1 MLKLL
6 IVVSA
11 LCGATAERP
20 VAKVV
25 RLLNDMKAQLE
36 KEAEEDEEVMEK
48 MECWCTHGEAQK
60 TAAISSNTAAV
71 ASLETAIEEYTAQGQ
86 QLAKDIKQLT
96 KDIDSNKQELLEA
109 TTMRDKDRAEYVQDE
124 KEQLV
129 SLEGVKNALSAIKA
143 GVALPQTALL
153 QVRGALKKRK
163 KFQNARVQ
171 SFLQMKESTQAP
183 ASSEII
189 GILKQMKDDFENSL
203 KSSATEEKT
212 AEKAYS
218 GLKAAKEGELK
229 AATEQLDA
237 KESQAAEA
245 ASNAAQ
251 ASTDLKL
258 AKAAIEEDTE
268 FLATLKD
275 KCASMDAEFAA
286 RKKVRA
292 EEITAVGETLAILT
306 SDESRD
312 AFGKTGSFIEEAFGF
327 IQTKSVTSTE
337 TAARQQASKL
347 LLELAVKTGSP
358 KLSTLAVRVRADV
371 FDKVKKAID
380 ELTVQLKK
388 ENADEIKHRDYCIKA
403 LNDNAR
409 ATDAAYHDQH
419 RSQTKHDELE
429 VLLKNGGDEIAALQK
444 EIHETQISMMKA
456 TEVRKEENKDFGVT
470 IQDQRATQ
478 AILTKALDRLKAFY
492 AKKGALVQV
501 SAAQPSFKEYKKSG
515 GATGVMGM
523 IQGII
528 DESKAVE
535 TDAIAAEMSSQTA
548 YEGFIKDSNKSI
560 TLLTKALTA
569 KTEAVAKAEAEI
581 TSVKADLLASLET
594 LEDLSA
600 YSKEV
605 HLDCDYTLKNF
616 DARQAARATEIDA
629 LFQAKSI
636 ISGAR

>member
-6 IVVSA
+6 VVVSA
-11 LCGATAERP
+11 LSAVAAERP

-36 KEAEEDEEVMEK
+36 KEASEDEEVMEK

-60 TAAISSNTAAV
+60 TAAISSNTALI
-71 ASLETAIEEYTAQGQ
+71 ASLETSIEEYTAQGQ

-143 GVALPQTALL
+143 GVALPQTTLL
-153 QVRGALKKRK
+153 QMHGALKKRA
-163 KFQNARVQ
+163 KFQRKQVE
-171 SFLQMKESTQAP
+171 SFLQTRVSESP

-203 KSSATEEKT
+203 KSSASEEKS
-212 AEKAYS
+212 AEKAYAE
-218 GLKAAKEGELK
+218 LKAAKEGELS
-229 AATEQLDA
+229 AANEQLDA
-237 KESQAAEA
+237 KESQSAQAAQ
-245 ASNAAQ
+245 NAAQ
-251 ASTDLKL
+251 ASTDLKNTQATL
-258 AKAAIEEDTE
+258 EADTQ
-268 FLATLKD
+268 FLADLKT

-312 AFGKTGSFIEEAFGF
+312 AFGKTGSFIEEAFSF
-327 IQTKSVTSTE
+327 AQKRSVTSTE
-337 TAARQQASKL
+337 TRARQQASKL
-347 LLELAVKTGSP
+347 LIELAVKTGSP
-358 KLSTLAVRVRADV
+358 KLSQLAVRIRADV

-388 ENADEIKHRDYCIKA
+388 ENKDEIKHRDYCIKA
-403 LNDNAR
+403 LNENAR

-419 RSQTKHDELE
+419 RSQTKHDELD
-429 VLLKNGGDEIAALQK
+429 VILKNGNDEIAALK
-444 EIHETQISMMKA
+444 ASIHETQISMMTA
-456 TEVRKEENKDFGVT
+456 TANRKEENKDFDMT

-492 AKKGALVQV
+492 AKKASLVQV
-501 SAAQPSFKEYKKSG
+501 KANQPEGFKEYKKSS

-523 IQGII
+523 IQGVI
-528 DESKAVE
+528 DESMAVE
-535 TDAIAAEMSSQTA
+535 RDAIAAESSSQTA

-560 TLLTKALTA
+560 TLLTKELTA
-569 KTEAVAKAEAEI
+569 KTEAVAMADSTI
-581 TSVKADLLASLET
+581 TSVKADLLASLHT